1 MKVISPPEER
11 IVAYKGVIYE
21 LSVNL
26 AESTGGKEEGGG
38 GGGEHGS
45 KQVTKIRNV
54 ELQEELTQIVKCM
67 VKTSEE
73 SEEPVY
79 SDNFSVTLS
88 KEPCFLGRK
97 YKFRSSVDSSP
108 MRISENKL
116 VFTVTLLPCGQEKNK
131 SCGPS
136 PKEKAMIGSPAP
148 LLTPI
153 CSTPPTTPRKGSKGS
168 DVKDMSS
175 LMDKCFELRVEPP
188 ITPGFYSEDI
198 RVFKKVVNRRR
209 KGERRGNE
217 VEKDEEDEGDEV
229 VKFDLGND
237 KSDEGNDADVD
248 GDDDDSDRIEENG
261 DGINSEGNS
270 LLLYTP
276 IVKKSDGDGD
286 DEVTLIEDTPEK
298 KLLEDENQNNQI
310 ENENEKN
317 EKNVNEEKVNE
328 EKVVE
333 EKMKDDEEEEEES
346 KMIID
351 EDEDNDIDLN
361 VKEEGNF
368 NNENNDSMELYTP
381 IQRTKINSNSSP
393 SSSSSSSNKKRTNGN
408 KGSGFFRSLVEMIKK
423 YFPINLLKDN

>member
-1 MKVISPPEER
+1 M
-11 IVAYKGVIYE
+11 
-21 LSVNL
+21 
-26 AESTGGKEEGGG
+26 
-38 GGGEHGS
+38 
-45 KQVTKIRNV
+45 
-54 ELQEELTQIVKCM
+54 
-67 VKTSEE
+67 
-73 SEEPVY
+73 
-79 SDNFSVTLS
+79 
-88 KEPCFLGRK
+88 
-97 YKFRSSVDSSP
+97 
-108 MRISENKL
+108 
-116 VFTVTLLPCGQEKNK
+116 
-131 SCGPS
+131 
-136 PKEKAMIGSPAP
+136 GSPAP

-168 DVKDMSS
+168 DVKDMSG

-217 VEKDEEDEGDEV
+217 VEKDEGDEGDEV

-298 KLLEDENQNNQI
+298 KLLEDENQSNQN

-317 EKNVNEEKVNE
+317 EKDVNEEKVNE

-333 EKMKDDEEEEEES
+333 ERMKDDEEKEEGES

-351 EDEDNDIDLN
+351 EDNDIDLN
-361 VKEEGNF
+361 DKEEGNL

-381 IQRTKINSNSSP
+381 IQRTKMNSNSSP
-393 SSSSSSSNKKRTNGN
+393 SSSSSSNKKRTNGN